1 VSLTPRQR
9 VIAALNREE
18 PDRVPFE
25 LFLGLSPS
33 LMETFVARTGH
44 LDPAE
49 YWHAPVRSVS
59 HRPAPAFELWRTYA
73 AYYPEQLP
81 AGTSISP
88 FGVIQTYGSTEHF
101 VRKLCPLRNATRV
114 EEAVDYP
121 LPDPADPARY
131 AHLEPATRALQE
143 RGLAVQGE
151 LYVTIFETAWAIR
164 GFEEMLADLVLRP
177 DFAEALFDRL
187 TDLRL
192 AQARQMAEAGVDVLR
207 LGDDVA
213 SQTGMLISPALWRK
227 WFKPSMARIID
238 AARAIKPEIQ
248 IFYHSDGDCRAIVP
262 DLIEIGVT
270 VLNPV
275 QPECMDP
282 AELKREYGDRLAFW
296 GTVGTQSTMPHGT
309 PAEVRAVVKER
320 IETVGKG
327 GGLLIS
333 PTHTLEPDVSWENLI
348 AFVEA
353 VEEFGRY

>member
-1 VSLTPRQR
+1 MSLTPRRR

-33 LMETFVARTGH
+33 LLETFVARTGH

-49 YWHAPVRSVS
+49 YWSAPVRSVA
-59 HRPAPAFELWRTYA
+59 HRPPPAFALWRTYA
-73 AYYPEQLP
+73 DYYPEQLP
-81 AGTSISP
+81 AGTSISA
-88 FGVIQTYGSTEHF
+88 FGVAQSYGSAQHF
-101 VRKLCPLRNATRV
+101 VRKLCPLRDATRV

-121 LPDPADPARY
+121 LPDPMDPARY
-131 AHLEPATRALQE
+131 AHLEAATRALHG
-143 RGLAVQGE
+143 RDLAVQGE

-177 DFAEALFDRL
+177 DFAQALFDRL
-187 TDLRL
+187 TEPRVV
-192 AQARQMAEAGVDVLR
+192 QARQLAEAGVDVLR

-213 SQTGMLISPALWRK
+213 SQTGMLISPALWRR
-227 WFKPSMARIID
+227 WFKPRMARIID
-238 AARAIKPEIQ
+238 TARAVKPDIH
-248 IFYHSDGDCRAIVP
+248 IFYHSDGDCRDIVP

-282 AELKREYGDRLAFW
+282 AALKREYGDRLAFW
-296 GTVGTQSTMPHGT
+296 GTVGTQTTMPRGT
-309 PAEVRAVVKER
+309 PEEVRAVVRER

-333 PTHTLEPDVSWENLI
+333 PTHTLEPDVPWENLV

-353 VEEFGRY
+353 VEELGRY

>member
-1 VSLTPRQR
+1 MSLTPRQR
-9 VIAALNREE
+9 VITALNREE

-33 LMETFVARTGH
+33 LLETFVARTGH

-49 YWHAPVRSVS
+49 HWNAPVRSVA
-59 HRPAPAFELWRTYA
+59 HRPAPAHELWRTYA
-73 AYYPEQLP
+73 GYYPEQLP
-81 AGTSISP
+81 AGTSISA
-88 FGVIQTYGSTEHF
+88 FGVAHTYGSAEHF

-121 LPDPADPARY
+121 LPDPTDPARY
-131 AHLEPATRALQE
+131 AHLGPATRALQA
-143 RGLAVQGE
+143 RDLAVQGE

-177 DFAEALFDRL
+177 DFAEILFE
-187 TDLRL
+187 RL
-192 AQARQMAEAGVDVLR
+192 AELRVIQARQMAEAGVDVLR

-213 SQTGMLISPALWRK
+213 SQKGMLISPALWRR
-227 WFKPSMARIID
+227 WFKPRMARIID
-238 AARAIKPEIQ
+238 AARAVKPDIH
-248 IFYHSDGDCRAIVP
+248 IFYHSDGDCRAILP

-282 AELKREYGDRLAFW
+282 AALKREFGDRLAFW

-309 PAEVRAVVKER
+309 PEEVRAVVRER
-320 IETVGKG
+320 IETVGRG

-333 PTHTLEPDVSWENLI
+333 PTHTLEPDVPWENLI
-348 AFVEA
+348 AFIEA
-353 VEEFGRY
+353 VDEYGRY